1 MGALLNDGIGSAYTV
16 TVLVENSTTGKARS

>member
-16 TVLVENSTTGKARS
+16 TVLVEKSTTGKAGG